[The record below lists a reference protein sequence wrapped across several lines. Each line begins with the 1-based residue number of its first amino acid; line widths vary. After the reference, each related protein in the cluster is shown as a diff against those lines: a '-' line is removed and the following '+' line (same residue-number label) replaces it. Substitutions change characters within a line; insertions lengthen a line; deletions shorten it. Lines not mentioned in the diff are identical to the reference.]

1 LKHDSRVGET
11 ITRMRNAIR
20 QLNAFFGISSNKT
33 SHREK
38 LVSGLGGFVS
48 IFCILLVT
56 RHYVSDGAGLIV
68 ASMGA
73 SAVLLFAV
81 PHGPLSQPW
90 SLIGG
95 HLISSVIG
103 VSSYFLISDTFV
115 AAAVAVGLAITAMYY
130 LRCIHPPGGA
140 TALTAVMAG
149 AGVHALGYHYVL
161 TPVLIN
167 VAVMLGVA
175 LLFNFLFAW
184 RRYPVALM
192 RYGKKTQEQAQPQGE
207 SLSREDLEYALK
219 QMNQY
224 VDVSNDEL
232 EKIYHLARSR
242 FQSALPADQIKLGAY
257 YSNGEYGNN
266 WSVRQIVDESRHPE
280 PRRDQLI
287 YKVVA
292 GQGRRS
298 SGTMTREDFARW
310 ARYEVYLNENSWQRV
325 VPVFDYTQASA
336 A

>member
-1 LKHDSRVGET
+1 MRHQARAGEL
-11 ITRMRNAIR
+11 ITVMRNASR
-20 QLNAFFGISSNKT
+20 LLNAFFGISSNKT
-33 SHREK
+33 SNHEK
-38 LVSGLGGFVS
+38 IVSGLGGFVS
-48 IFCILLVT
+48 IFCILVVT
-56 RHYVSDGAGLIV
+56 RHFVSDGAGLIV

-90 SLIGG
+90 ALIGG

-103 VSSYFLISDTFV
+103 VTCYLLISDTFV

-149 AGVHALGYHYVL
+149 AGVHALGYRYVL

-167 VAVMLGVA
+167 VAVILSVA
-175 LLFNFLFAW
+175 LLFNFLFTW
-184 RRYPVALM
+184 RRYPVVLM
-192 RYGKKTQEQAQPQGE
+192 RYGKKTLEQTKPEGE
-207 SLSREDLEYALK
+207 GLSREDLEYALK

-224 VDVSNDEL
+224 VDVSNDDL
-232 EKIYHLARSR
+232 EKIYHLAHSR
-242 FQSALPADQIKLGAY
+242 FQSGPRSDQIKLGAY
-257 YSNGEYGNN
+257 YSNGEYGSN
-266 WSVRQIVDESRHPE
+266 WSVRQVVDESRHPQ
-280 PRRDQLI
+280 PHRDQLI

-298 SGTMTREDFARW
+298 SGTAAREDFARW

-325 VPVFDYTQASA
+325 VPTVDYTQASA

>member
-1 LKHDSRVGET
+1 
-11 ITRMRNAIR
+11 MRNVIQ
-20 QLNAFFGISSNKT
+20 QLNALFGIGSNKT
-33 SHREK
+33 SNREK

-48 IFCILLVT
+48 IFCILVVT
-56 RHYVSDGAGLIV
+56 RHYVGDGAGLIV

-90 SLIGG
+90 ALIGG

-103 VSSYFLISDTFV
+103 VTCYLLISDTFV
-115 AAAVAVGLAITAMYY
+115 AAALAVGLAITAMYY

-167 VAVMLGVA
+167 VAVILSVA

-192 RYGKKTQEQAQPQGE
+192 RYGRKTSEQNTAQGE

-242 FQSALPADQIKLGAY
+242 MQTGLTSDQIRLGAY

-266 WSVRQIVDESRHPE
+266 WSVRLVVDESRHPQ
-280 PRRDQLI
+280 PQRDQLI

-298 SGTMTREDFARW
+298 SGILTREEFAHW

-325 VPVFDYTQASA
+325 VPTVEYSRASA

>member
-1 LKHDSRVGET
+1 MPAVLARVSSF
-11 ITRMRNAIR
+11 
-20 QLNAFFGISSNKT
+20 LGIGGNQT

-38 LVSGLGGFVS
+38 IISGLGGFIS
-48 IFCILLVT
+48 IFCILIVT

-90 SLIGG
+90 ALVGG
-95 HLISSVIG
+95 HLISAVIG
-103 VSSYFLISDTFV
+103 VSCYLLIKDRFI
-115 AAAVAVGLAITAMYY
+115 AAAAAVGLAITAMYY

-149 AGVHALGYHYVL
+149 AGVHALGYHYVV

-167 VAVMLGVA
+167 VGVILSVA
-175 LLFNFLFAW
+175 LVFNFLFSW

-192 RYGKKTQEQAQPQGE
+192 HARSKPAEPVQQGE
-207 SLSREDLEYALK
+207 SLNREDLEYALK
-219 QMNQY
+219 QMNQF
-224 VDVSNDEL
+224 VDVSHDDL
-232 EKIYHLARSR
+232 EKIYQLARNRSR
-242 FQSALPADQIKLGAY
+242 AALTPDQIRLGAY
-257 YSNGEYGNN
+257 YSNGEFGSD
-266 WSVRQIVDESRHPE
+266 WSVRQVVDESRDPN
-280 PRRDQLI
+280 PLRDQLI

-292 GQGRRS
+292 GQGRRR
-298 SGTMTREDFARW
+298 SGAVTREEFAQW
-310 ARYEVYLNENSWQRV
+310 AKYEVYLNENSWQRV
-325 VPVFDYTQASA
+325 TASLNLERA